1 MTNIFATSEEKFL
14 KTVVMYG
21 KLGKLYEDKGCK
33 VEVTPEFALNA
44 CLKGA
49 LIFATDTYYTVA
61 SVKESSGTVT
71 VITNDTSDT
80 TSNTTY
86 TVTSA

>member
-14 KTVVMYG
+14 KNVVMYG
-21 KLGKLYEDKGCK
+21 KSDKLYEDKECK

-71 VITNDTSDT
+71 VTTNDS
-80 TSNTTY
+80 SNTAY

>member
-14 KTVVMYG
+14 KNVVMYG
-21 KLGKLYEDKGCK
+21 KLSKLYEDKECK

-71 VITNDTSDT
+71 VISNDK
-80 TSNTTY
+80 SNTTY

>member
-21 KLGKLYEDKGCK
+21 KLGKLYEDKGCN

-71 VITNDTSDT
+71 VITNDK
-80 TSNTTY
+80 SNTTY